1 MQDLAAELIDMFTA
15 TKLAK
20 VFFCN
25 SGSEAN
31 DSQVTRVQISFQR
44 IFHLNISMLPNSYQ
58 VNMQGVWEAMFKEW
72 LVYFDRWNWSGTTTM
87 QWVDPIR
94 KSSLRAKK
102 RMFSNPTFCSAVTVH
117 SIVLQASYHLFR
129 ALFGEELWCLQI
141 ACKFKYALM
150 SVVCAANFL
159 EPRCK
164 FANWIF
170 CTSLCGQVPRVN
182 ISVCKFNRVCISFIA
197 NGCNSVYLADLFVG
211 KLFGLLAD
219 YQLVVT
225 AQTSW
230 GKANFLF
237 RNSKMVK

>member
-44 IFHLNISMLPNSYQ
+44 IFHLNISMLPNSCQ

-129 ALFGEELWCLQI
+129 ALFVEELWCLQI

-150 SVVCAANFL
+150 SSVCCKFSGTEMQICQLNFL
-159 EPRCK
+159 H
-164 FANWIF
+164 FIVW
-170 CTSLCGQVPRVN
+170 TGTTGQH
-182 ISVCKFNRVCISFIA
+182 
-197 NGCNSVYLADLFVG
+197 
-211 KLFGLLAD
+211 
-219 YQLVVT
+219 
-225 AQTSW
+225 
-230 GKANFLF
+230 
-237 RNSKMVK
+237 